1 MNAAPR
7 ALAIRQ
13 DKKTRIKRARVT
25 RRFIIFAVTLVS
37 LSASALLG
45 LDYLFRPSVLIVD
58 RLVIKGSFKHLDPAT
73 LQPKIEA
80 QLGRNFFTLDL
91 ATIKRVVDSQPWVE
105 RSEVRRQWPDTLSVE
120 IVESVPVMRWK
131 TGGWLTVDGR
141 IVELPGFENL
151 SAVTVFGPPS
161 QSLQI
166 MSRAYQWAGKLD
178 AVGLRL
184 ILVNVSDWRSWRAV
198 VSREDRAGEANIEIA
213 LGTVELDQRF
223 DRFLL
228 VYQMGLLA
236 SDVETVFVDV
246 RYPDGLAIAGVRS
259 FDRRQSG

>member
-1 MNAAPR
+1 MTAAHSMTPAPR

-58 RLVIKGSFKHLDPAT
+58 RLVIKGSFKHFDPAT

-80 QLGRNFFTLDL
+80 LLGRNFFTLDL
-91 ATIKRVVDSQPWVE
+91 ATIKSVVDSQPWVE
-105 RSEVRRQWPDTLSVE
+105 RSEVRRQWPDTLSIE

-131 TGGWLTVDGR
+131 TAGWLTVDGR
-141 IVELPGFENL
+141 IVELAGFENL
-151 SAVTVFGPPS
+151 SAITVFGPKN
-161 QSLQI
+161 QSLEI
-166 MSRAYQWAGKLD
+166 MSRAYEWAGKLD
-178 AVGLRL
+178 TVGLRL
-184 ILVNVSDWRSWRAV
+184 VLVNVSDWRSWRAV
-198 VSREDRAGEANIEIA
+198 VSREDRAGEAKIEIA
-213 LGTVELDQRF
+213 LGTAELDQRF

-228 VYQMGLLA
+228 VYQMGLLV
-236 SDVETVFVDV
+236 SDGGTVFV
-246 RYPDGLAIAGVRS
+246 
-259 FDRRQSG
+259 